1 MNNLKKKWL
10 IFAVGGL
17 LLLGS
22 GLSLFGEA
30 LLRKWDN
37 APFLEWF
44 IWGTFSL
51 VVFNAGISLFGQA
64 VIYRMKIAQKLE
76 DE

>member
-1 MNNLKKKWL
+1 MHNLKKKWL
-10 IFAVGGL
+10 IFAVGSL
-17 LLLGS
+17 LMLGS

-44 IWGTFSL
+44 LWGTFAL
-51 VVFNAGISLFGQA
+51 LVFNAGVSLFGQA
-64 VIYRMKIAQKLE
+64 VIYRMKIEQKRKR
-76 DE
+76 